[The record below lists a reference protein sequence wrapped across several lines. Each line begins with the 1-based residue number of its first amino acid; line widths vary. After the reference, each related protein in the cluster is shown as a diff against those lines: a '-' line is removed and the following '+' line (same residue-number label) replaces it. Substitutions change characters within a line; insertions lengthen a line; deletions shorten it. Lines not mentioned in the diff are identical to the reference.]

1 MCLLSPPHPQLDA
14 FGNVEPAVP
23 LAQVLKRSLVT
34 YTKIIY
40 DDDLPPPPPP
50 AGAKKGRR

>member
-1 MCLLSPPHPQLDA
+1 
-14 FGNVEPAVP
+14 
-23 LAQVLKRSLVT
+23 VLKRSLVT